1 LGHELGVKALINYDL
16 SKIGVL
22 IVEKQAP
29 MRTLL
34 RQVLR
39 EFGVKKIDDAM
50 TPEDGFELFCETT
63 PDLVLVDWAPDFD
76 GLKLVQRIRTDGES
90 VFPQVPVIMVTAFN
104 ETSYIFEALDAGMTE
119 YMTKPISA
127 KLLYLR
133 IVSVIENKRFF
144 VRAEEFIGPDRRR
157 RKGIFGGLNR
167 REEPAGNTGAK
178 TTSPD
183 ETTGRTTV
191 AC

>member
-1 LGHELGVKALINYDL
+1 MNNYDL

-22 IVEKQAP
+22 VVEKQAP

-39 EFGVKKIDDAM
+39 EFGIKKVEDAM
-50 TPEDGFELFCETT
+50 TPEDGFERFLEIT
-63 PDLVLVDWAPDFD
+63 PDLVLIDWAPDFD
-76 GLKLVQRIRTDGES
+76 GLGLVKRIRNDEQS

-104 ETSYIFEALDAGMTE
+104 ETNYIFEALDAGMTE

-133 IVSVIENKRFF
+133 IVSVIENKRSFI
-144 VRAEEFIGPDRRR
+144 RAEEFIGPDRRR
-157 RKGIFGGLNR
+157 RDGVFGGPNR
-167 REEPAGNTGAK
+167 RDEPDQGNDTGAEA
-178 TTSPD
+178 TSPD
-183 ETTGRTTV
+183 ETNRRIIAAG
-191 AC
+191 

>member
-1 LGHELGVKALINYDL
+1 MNNYDL

-22 IVEKQAP
+22 VVEKQAP
-29 MRTLL
+29 MRILL

-39 EFGVKKIDDAM
+39 EFGVKKIDEAM
-50 TPEDGFELFCETT
+50 TPEDGFEIFLETT

-76 GLKLVQRIRTDGES
+76 GLKLVQRIRNDEES
-90 VFPQVPVIMVTAFN
+90 VFPLVPVIMVTAFN
-104 ETSYIFEALDAGMTE
+104 DTNYIFEALDAGMTE

-133 IVSVIENKRFF
+133 IVSVIENKRPFI
-144 VRAEEFIGPDRRR
+144 RAEEFIGPDRRR
-157 RKGIFGGLNR
+157 REGIFGGSNR
-167 REEPAGNTGAK
+167 R
-178 TTSPD
+178 D
-183 ETTGRTTV
+183 ETAEDTGTMNPDATTKRITA